1 MEPSGAEGRGDETTQ
16 EHAERGPARRGA
28 LNGAAVQPHY
38 LAAVGWLRDLIS
50 SRILPNLQEFT
61 GQRAPLVWLLSL
73 LIGCGVA
80 YAAILFRQLIGLI
93 QIVWLG
99 TTSERVYATAADLPW
114 FVLLLAPVCGG
125 LIVGF
130 ILHRFMPG
138 RRPQSVADVIEARAI
153 KDCKLPVGAG
163 LWSALVSVVSLGFG
177 ASAGREGPV
186 VHLGATIASALEDF
200 FNLSPGSRRML
211 LAAGVAAAVSASF
224 NAPIAGVLFAHEV
237 ILAHFAISAF
247 VPLVIASVSA
257 TLIARAHLGNFPAF
271 IIPDYQ
277 ITSYL
282 EFPAFAL
289 LGVTCAVVAILFEFA
304 MLGAGRAALRVP
316 VPLWIRPALAGLVVG
331 GIAVFF
337 PQVLGVGYDATDMAL
352 KQQFPLVLL
361 LALIVAKTV
370 ATAVTLAGR
379 FGGGVFSPAL
389 YLGAMT
395 GCAFGIIA
403 TAAFPNVGS
412 SDGLYAILGMGGVAA
427 AVLGAPISTT
437 LIIFELTGG
446 YDMTIALLLTVSI
459 ANGLTQAVTGAS
471 FFHWQLSNRGLSL
484 QEGPHKEIMRQLIVR
499 DFMQEL
505 SQEEARQAPKRDKDD
520 PWLQINDTVEQAL
533 RAFDRT
539 GHRHIA
545 VVAPSDTEQI
555 IGWAVRVDA
564 LQAFNQALIASHVE
578 EHR

>member
-1 MEPSGAEGRGDETTQ
+1 
-16 EHAERGPARRGA
+16 
-28 LNGAAVQPHY
+28 
-38 LAAVGWLRDLIS
+38 
-50 SRILPNLQEFT
+50 
-61 GQRAPLVWLLSL
+61 
-73 LIGCGVA
+73 
-80 YAAILFRQLIGLI
+80 
-93 QIVWLG
+93 
-99 TTSERVYATAADLPW
+99 
-114 FVLLLAPVCGG
+114 
-125 LIVGF
+125 
-130 ILHRFMPG
+130 
-138 RRPQSVADVIEARAI
+138 
-153 KDCKLPVGAG
+153 
-163 LWSALVSVVSLGFG
+163 
-177 ASAGREGPV
+177 
-186 VHLGATIASALEDF
+186 
-200 FNLSPGSRRML
+200 ML

-247 VPLVIASVSA
+247 VPIVIASVSA
-257 TLIARAHLGNFPAF
+257 TMIARLHLGNFPAF

-304 MLGAGRAALRVP
+304 LLGAGRAALRVP
-316 VPLWIRPALAGLVVG
+316 VPLWLRPALAGLMVG
-331 GIAVFF
+331 LIAIFF

-352 KQQFPLVLL
+352 KQQFPLALL
-361 LALIVAKTV
+361 LALIVAKTA
-370 ATAVTLAGR
+370 ATAITLAGR

-395 GCAFGIIA
+395 GCAFGILA
-403 TAAFPNVGS
+403 TAVFPETGS

-446 YDMTIALLLTVSI
+446 YDMTLALLLTVSI

-484 QEGPHKEIMRQLIVR
+484 QEGPHQEIMRKLIVR
-499 DFMQEL
+499 DFMQDL
-505 SQEEARQAPKRDKDD
+505 SDEEIGKALQRAEDE

-533 RAFDRT
+533 RAFDRS
-539 GHRHIA
+539 GHRRIA
-545 VVAPSDTEQI
+545 IVGASDTEQI

-564 LQAFNQALIASHVE
+564 LQAFNHALIASHVE